1 MPMHM
6 TSDDVDSDNNNLWL
20 INDRLVFH
28 HYLASDKSFK
38 SMKITDCDSKE
49 RPDIISEF
57 VYDNPLVVAEGENP
71 PFASFSIIEFK
82 RPMRDDFEGN
92 EKGKDPIKQCM
103 DYVNLIRESK
113 VKDKRGR
120 IIRINE
126 QIPAYCYIISDL
138 TSSLEKICKDNDFI
152 RTYDNLGYFGYKSI
166 YHIYFEVISFAQLLN
181 GAKERNAA
189 FFDKLG
195 ISHK

>member
-1 MPMHM
+1 
-6 TSDDVDSDNNNLWL
+6 
-20 INDRLVFH
+20 
-28 HYLASDKSFK
+28 
-38 SMKITDCDSKE
+38 
-49 RPDIISEF
+49 
-57 VYDNPLVVAEGENP
+57 
-71 PFASFSIIEFK
+71 
-82 RPMRDDFEGN
+82 
-92 EKGKDPIKQCM
+92 M